1 MVLKK
6 ALFNCVC
13 DGIHIGGK
21 AMQPKAQSAHF
32 NLDKIILTW
41 KTVLYNLF
49 LIISG
54 IIVFVIGMNSILIPN
69 KLLGAGV
76 SGVAIIIHYLFPS
89 ADVGIT
95 YFLLNIPL
103 MLLGWFSIS
112 KRFMLYTIFGMAFF
126 SMAAAVIK
134 TPPVPFKDPILI
146 AVFAGIV
153 CGVGAGIVLKSLGS
167 AGGVDILAIYA
178 NKQFGLR
185 PGLSSFFVNSFV
197 IMTGA
202 YFFGL
207 QIALYSL
214 IYVFTSSKTL
224 DAVLTGFN
232 QRLSTIVISDRYK
245 EIAEE
250 IFKQVNR
257 GVTFL
262 KAQGA
267 YTGIPR
273 EVIFTIT
280 TLTELPKL
288 KNVIFS
294 IDPEAF
300 VVVNSTLEVIGKRHG
315 TRKVY

>member
-1 MVLKK
+1 M
-6 ALFNCVC
+6 
-13 DGIHIGGK
+13 H
-21 AMQPKAQSAHF
+21 PKAQTAHF
-32 NLDKIILTW
+32 DLDRIILTW

-49 LIISG
+49 LIIAG

-76 SGVAIIIHYLFPS
+76 SGVAMIIHYLFSS

-103 MLLGWFSIS
+103 MILGWFSIS

-126 SMAAAVIK
+126 SLAAVVIK
-134 TPPVPFKDPILI
+134 TPPVPLKDPILV
-146 AVFAGIV
+146 AVFGGIV
-153 CGVGAGIVLKSLGS
+153 CGAGAGIVLKSLGS
-167 AGGVDILAIYA
+167 AGGVDILAIYG
-178 NKQFGLR
+178 NQRFGFR
-185 PGLSSFFVNSFV
+185 PGLSSFFVNSMV

-207 QIALYSL
+207 QIALYSF

-224 DAVLTGFN
+224 DEVLTGFN
-232 QRLSTIVISDRYK
+232 QRLSTIVISDKYN
-245 EIAEE
+245 EITEE
-250 IFKQVNR
+250 IFKHVNR

-262 KAQGA
+262 QARGA
-267 YTGIPR
+267 YTGNPK
-273 EVIFTIT
+273 ELLFTIT

-288 KNVIFS
+288 KNVIFN

>member
-1 MVLKK
+1 
-6 ALFNCVC
+6 
-13 DGIHIGGK
+13 
-21 AMQPKAQSAHF
+21 
-32 NLDKIILTW
+32 
-41 KTVLYNLF
+41 
-49 LIISG
+49 
-54 IIVFVIGMNSILIPN
+54 
-69 KLLGAGV
+69 
-76 SGVAIIIHYLFPS
+76 
-89 ADVGIT
+89 
-95 YFLLNIPL
+95 
-103 MLLGWFSIS
+103 
-112 KRFMLYTIFGMAFF
+112 MAFF
-126 SMAAAVIK
+126 SLAAVVIK
-134 TPPVPFKDPILI
+134 TPPVPLKDPILV

-153 CGVGAGIVLKSLGS
+153 CGTGAGIVLRSLGS

-178 NKQFGLR
+178 NQRFGLR
-185 PGLSSFFVNSFV
+185 PGLSSFLVNAVV

-232 QRLSTIVISDRYK
+232 QRLSTIIISDKYK
-245 EIAEE
+245 EIAED

-257 GVTFL
+257 GATFL
-262 KAQGA
+262 QAQGA
-267 YTGIPR
+267 YTGSPK

-288 KNVIFS
+288 KNVIFN

>member
-1 MVLKK
+1 M
-6 ALFNCVC
+6 
-13 DGIHIGGK
+13 H
-21 AMQPKAQSAHF
+21 PKAQTAHF
-32 NLDKIILTW
+32 DFDRIILTW
-41 KTVLYNLF
+41 KTVSYNLF
-49 LIISG
+49 LITAG

-76 SGVAIIIHYLFPS
+76 SGVAMIIHYLFPS
-89 ADVGIT
+89 TDVGIT

-103 MLLGWFSIS
+103 MLIGWFSIS
-112 KRFMLYTIFGMAFF
+112 KRFMLYTFFGMAFF
-126 SMAAAVIK
+126 SLAAVIIK
-134 TPPVPFKDPILI
+134 TPPVPLKDPILV
-146 AVFAGIV
+146 AVFGGVV
-153 CGVGAGIVLKSLGS
+153 CGTGAGIVLKALGS

-178 NKQFGLR
+178 NKILGLR
-185 PGLSSFFVNSFV
+185 PGLTSLFANGV
-197 IMTGA
+197 IIITGA

-232 QRLSTIVISDRYK
+232 QRLSTMVISDKYK

-250 IFKQVNR
+250 LFKQVNR
-257 GVTFL
+257 GATFL
-262 KAQGA
+262 QAQGA
-267 YTGIPR
+267 FTGNPK

-280 TLTELPKL
+280 SLTELPKL

-294 IDPEAF
+294 IDPKAF

>member
-1 MVLKK
+1 MHLK
-6 ALFNCVC
+6 V
-13 DGIHIGGK
+13 
-21 AMQPKAQSAHF
+21 QTVHF
-32 NLDKIILTW
+32 DLDKIILTW

-49 LIISG
+49 LITAG
-54 IIVFVIGMNSILIPN
+54 TIVFVIGMNSILIPN

-76 SGVAIIIHYLFPS
+76 SGTAMIVHYLYPS
-89 ADVGIT
+89 ADVGIV

-126 SMAAAVIK
+126 SLAAIVIK
-134 TPPVPFKDPILI
+134 TPPVFLKDPILV
-146 AVFAGIV
+146 AVFGGVV
-153 CGVGAGIVLKSLGS
+153 CGLGSGIVLRSLGS
-167 AGGVDILAIYA
+167 AGGMDILAIYG
-178 NKQFGLR
+178 NKKFGLR
-185 PGLSSFFVNSFV
+185 PGLTGFFANSMV

-214 IYVFTSSKTL
+214 VYVFTSSKTL

-232 QRLSTIVISDRYK
+232 QRLSTMVISDKYK

-257 GVTFL
+257 GATFL
-262 KAQGA
+262 QAKGA
-267 YTGIPR
+267 YTGIPK

-294 IDPEAF
+294 IDPKAF
-300 VVVNSTLEVIGKRHG
+300 VVVNSTLEVIGTRHG

>member
-1 MVLKK
+1 
-6 ALFNCVC
+6 
-13 DGIHIGGK
+13 
-21 AMQPKAQSAHF
+21 MQPKVQSAHF
-32 NLDKIILTW
+32 DLDKIILTW
-41 KTVLYNLF
+41 KTVLFNLF
-49 LIISG
+49 LITAG

-76 SGVAIIIHYLFPS
+76 SGIAIIIHYLFPS
-89 ADVGIT
+89 ADVGVT

-103 MLLGWFSIS
+103 MVIGWFSIS
-112 KRFMLYTIFGMAFF
+112 KRFMLYTIFGMVIL
-126 SMAAAVIK
+126 SLAAAVIK
-134 TPPVPFKDPILI
+134 TPPVPLKDPILV
-146 AVFAGIV
+146 AVFSGIV

-167 AGGVDILAIYA
+167 AGGVDILAIYS
-178 NKQFGLR
+178 NQKFGLR
-185 PGLSSFFVNSFV
+185 PGLSSFFVNSVV

-232 QRLSTIVISDRYK
+232 QRLSTIVISEKYK

-257 GVTFL
+257 GATFL

-267 YTGIPR
+267 YTGSPR

>member
-1 MVLKK
+1 
-6 ALFNCVC
+6 
-13 DGIHIGGK
+13 
-21 AMQPKAQSAHF
+21 MQPKVQTAHF
-32 NLDKIILTW
+32 DLDKVILTW
-41 KTVLYNLF
+41 KTVSYNLF
-49 LIISG
+49 LITSG

-76 SGVAIIIHYLFPS
+76 SGVAIIIHYLFHS

-103 MLLGWFSIS
+103 MLLGWFTIS

-126 SMAAAVIK
+126 SLAAVVIK
-134 TPPVPFKDPILI
+134 TPPVPLKDPILV

-167 AGGVDILAIYA
+167 AGGVDILATYA

-185 PGLSSFFVNSFV
+185 PGLSSFLVNTVV

-207 QIALYSL
+207 QIALYSM

-232 QRLSTIVISDRYK
+232 QRLSTIVISNKYK

-250 IFKQVNR
+250 IFKKVNR

-262 KAQGA
+262 QAQGA
-267 YTGIPR
+267 YTGSPR
-273 EVIFTIT
+273 EVILTIT

-288 KNVIFS
+288 KNVIFN

-300 VVVNSTLEVIGKRHG
+300 MVVNSTLEVIGKRHG

>member
-1 MVLKK
+1 
-6 ALFNCVC
+6 
-13 DGIHIGGK
+13 
-21 AMQPKAQSAHF
+21 MQPKAQTAHF
-32 NLDKIILTW
+32 DLDKVILTW
-41 KTVLYNLF
+41 KTVLFNLF
-49 LIISG
+49 LITTG

-89 ADVGIT
+89 VDVGIT

-103 MLLGWFSIS
+103 MFIGWFNIS

-126 SMAAAVIK
+126 SLAAVIIK
-134 TPPVPFKDPILI
+134 TPPVPLKDPILV
-146 AVFAGIV
+146 AVFAGVV
-153 CGVGAGIVLKSLGS
+153 CGAGAGIVLRSLGS
-167 AGGVDILAIYA
+167 AGGVDILATYA

-185 PGLSSFFVNSFV
+185 PGLTSLFVNAVV
-197 IMTGA
+197 IMIGA

-214 IYVFTSSKTL
+214 IYVFTSSKAL

-232 QRLSTIVISDRYK
+232 QRLSTIVISHKYK

-250 IFKQVNR
+250 IFKKVNR
-257 GVTFL
+257 GATFL
-262 KAQGA
+262 QAQGA
-267 YTGIPR
+267 YSGDPK

-288 KNVIFS
+288 KNVIFN

>member
-1 MVLKK
+1 
-6 ALFNCVC
+6 
-13 DGIHIGGK
+13 
-21 AMQPKAQSAHF
+21 
-32 NLDKIILTW
+32 
-41 KTVLYNLF
+41 
-49 LIISG
+49 
-54 IIVFVIGMNSILIPN
+54 LIPN

-103 MLLGWFSIS
+103 MFIGWFSIS

-126 SMAAAVIK
+126 SLAAVIIK
-134 TPPVPFKDPILI
+134 TPPVPLKDPILV
-146 AVFAGIV
+146 AVFAGVV
-153 CGVGAGIVLKSLGS
+153 CGAGAGIVLRSLGS
-167 AGGVDILAIYA
+167 AGGVDILATYA

-185 PGLSSFFVNSFV
+185 PGLTSLFVNAVV
-197 IMTGA
+197 IMIGA

-214 IYVFTSSKTL
+214 IYVFTSSKAL

-232 QRLSTIVISDRYK
+232 QRLSTMVISDKYK

-250 IFKQVNR
+250 IFKKVNR
-257 GVTFL
+257 GATFL
-262 KAQGA
+262 QAQGA
-267 YTGIPR
+267 YSGDPK

-288 KNVIFS
+288 KNVIFN

>member
-1 MVLKK
+1 
-6 ALFNCVC
+6 
-13 DGIHIGGK
+13 
-21 AMQPKAQSAHF
+21 MQPKVQTAHF
-32 NLDKIILTW
+32 DLDKIILTW
-41 KTVLYNLF
+41 KTVSYNLI
-49 LIISG
+49 LIITG
-54 IIVFVIGMNSILIPN
+54 IIVFVIGMNSVLIPN

-76 SGVAIIIHYLFPS
+76 SGVAIIIHYLFHS

-126 SMAAAVIK
+126 SLAAVVIK
-134 TPPVPFKDPILI
+134 TPPVPLKDPILV

-153 CGVGAGIVLKSLGS
+153 CGMGAGIVLRSLGS
-167 AGGVDILAIYA
+167 AGGIDILAIYA
-178 NKQFGLR
+178 NQRFGLR
-185 PGLSSFFVNSFV
+185 PGLSSFFVNALV

-207 QIALYSL
+207 QTALYSL

-232 QRLSTIVISDRYK
+232 QRLSTIVISDKYK
-245 EIAEE
+245 EIAED

-257 GVTFL
+257 GATFL
-262 KAQGA
+262 QAQGA
-267 YTGIPR
+267 YTGHPK

-288 KNVIFS
+288 KNVIFN
-294 IDPEAF
+294 IDPQAF

>member
-1 MVLKK
+1 
-6 ALFNCVC
+6 
-13 DGIHIGGK
+13 
-21 AMQPKAQSAHF
+21 MQPKAQSSHF
-32 NLDKIILTW
+32 DFDNIILTW

-49 LIISG
+49 LICTG

-69 KLLGAGV
+69 RLLGTGV
-76 SGVAIIIHYLFPS
+76 SGVAMLIHYLFPS

-103 MLLGWFSIS
+103 MIMGWFVIS

-126 SMAAAVIK
+126 SLAAAVIK
-134 TPPVPFKDPILI
+134 TAPVPLQDPILVAI
-146 AVFAGIV
+146 FSGVI
-153 CGVGAGIVLKSLGS
+153 CGTGSGIVLRSLGS
-167 AGGVDILAIYA
+167 AGGMDIIAIYG
-178 NKQFGLR
+178 NKKFGLR
-185 PGLSSFFVNSFV
+185 PGLIGFFVNAVV

-202 YFFGL
+202 CFFGL

-232 QRLSTIVISDRYK
+232 QRLSTMVISDKYK

-257 GVTFL
+257 GATFL
-262 KAQGA
+262 QAHGA
-267 YTGIPR
+267 YTGIPK

-288 KNVIFS
+288 KNVIFN
-294 IDPEAF
+294 IDPKAF
-300 VVVNSTLEVIGKRHG
+300 VVVNSTLEVIGTRHG
-315 TRKVY
+315 TRKIY

>member
-1 MVLKK
+1 
-6 ALFNCVC
+6 
-13 DGIHIGGK
+13 
-21 AMQPKAQSAHF
+21 MQPKVQSAHYD
-32 NLDKIILTW
+32 LDKIILTW

-49 LIISG
+49 LITSV
-54 IIVFVIGMNSILIPN
+54 IVIFVIGMNSILIPN

-76 SGVAIIIHYLFPS
+76 SGVAIIIHYLFSS

-126 SMAAAVIK
+126 SLSAVLIK
-134 TPPVPFKDPILI
+134 TPPVLLKDPILV
-146 AVFAGIV
+146 AVFGGVV
-153 CGVGAGIVLKSLGS
+153 CGSGAGIVLRSLGS
-167 AGGVDILAIYA
+167 AGGVDILAIFG
-178 NKQFGLR
+178 NQRFGLR
-185 PGLSSFFVNSFV
+185 PGLTSFFVNGWV

-232 QRLSTIVISDRYK
+232 QRLSTLVISDKYE

-250 IFKQVNR
+250 IFNQVNR

-262 KAQGA
+262 QAKGA
-267 YTGIPR
+267 YTGSPKN
-273 EVIFTIT
+273 VIFTIT

-288 KNVIFS
+288 KSAIFN

>member
-1 MVLKK
+1 MNAV
-6 ALFNCVC
+6 V
-13 DGIHIGGK
+13 
-21 AMQPKAQSAHF
+21 
-32 NLDKIILTW
+32 II
-41 KTVLYNLF
+41 
-49 LIISG
+49 
-54 IIVFVIGMNSILIPN
+54 
-69 KLLGAGV
+69 
-76 SGVAIIIHYLFPS
+76 
-89 ADVGIT
+89 
-95 YFLLNIPL
+95 
-103 MLLGWFSIS
+103 
-112 KRFMLYTIFGMAFF
+112 
-126 SMAAAVIK
+126 
-134 TPPVPFKDPILI
+134 
-146 AVFAGIV
+146 
-153 CGVGAGIVLKSLGS
+153 
-167 AGGVDILAIYA
+167 
-178 NKQFGLR
+178 
-185 PGLSSFFVNSFV
+185 
-197 IMTGA
+197 TGT

-232 QRLSTIVISDRYK
+232 QRLSTIVISDKYK

-262 KAQGA
+262 HARGA
-267 YTGIPR
+267 YTGDPK
-273 EVIFTIT
+273 ELLFTIT

>member
-1 MVLKK
+1 
-6 ALFNCVC
+6 
-13 DGIHIGGK
+13 
-21 AMQPKAQSAHF
+21 MQPKVQSTHF
-32 NLDKIILTW
+32 DLDKVILTW
-41 KTVLYNLF
+41 KNVLFNLF
-49 LIISG
+49 LIIAG
-54 IIVFVIGMNSILIPN
+54 TIIFVIGMNSILIPN
-69 KLLGAGV
+69 KLFSAGV
-76 SGVAIIIHYLFPS
+76 SGAAIIIHYLFPS
-89 ADVGIT
+89 TDVGIT

-103 MLLGWFSIS
+103 MFLGWFSIS

-126 SMAAAVIK
+126 SLAAAVIK
-134 TPPVPFKDPILI
+134 TPPVPLKDPILV

-153 CGVGAGIVLKSLGS
+153 CGVGAGIVLRSLGS

-178 NKQFGLR
+178 NQKFGLR
-185 PGLSSFFVNSFV
+185 PGLSSFFVSSLV

-232 QRLSTIVISDRYK
+232 QRLSTIVISDKYK

-250 IFKQVNR
+250 IFKKVNR
-257 GVTFL
+257 GATFL

-267 YTGIPR
+267 YAGSPR
-273 EVIFTIT
+273 EVILTIT

>member
-1 MVLKK
+1 
-6 ALFNCVC
+6 
-13 DGIHIGGK
+13 
-21 AMQPKAQSAHF
+21 MQPKAQTAHF
-32 NLDKIILTW
+32 DLDNIILTW
-41 KTVLYNLF
+41 KTVLFNLF
-49 LIISG
+49 LITAG

-76 SGVAIIIHYLFPS
+76 SGVAIIIHYLYPS

-103 MLLGWFSIS
+103 MLIGWFSIS
-112 KRFMLYTIFGMAFF
+112 KRFMMYTIFGMAFF
-126 SMAAAVIK
+126 SLAAVIIK
-134 TPPVPFKDPILI
+134 TPPVFFKDPILI
-146 AVFAGIV
+146 AVFGGII
-153 CGVGAGIVLKSLGS
+153 CGAGAGIVLKSLGS
-167 AGGVDILAIYA
+167 AGGVDILAIYS
-178 NKQFGLR
+178 NQKFGLR
-185 PGLSSFFVNSFV
+185 PGLSSFFVNSVV

-232 QRLSTIVISDRYK
+232 QRLSTIVISEKYK

-257 GVTFL
+257 GATFL

>member
-1 MVLKK
+1 
-6 ALFNCVC
+6 
-13 DGIHIGGK
+13 
-21 AMQPKAQSAHF
+21 MQPKAQTAHF
-32 NLDKIILTW
+32 DLDKIILTW

-49 LIISG
+49 LITAG
-54 IIVFVIGMNSILIPN
+54 TIVFVIGMNSILIPN

-76 SGVAIIIHYLFPS
+76 SGAAIIIHYLFPS

-103 MLLGWFSIS
+103 MFLGWFSIS

-126 SMAAAVIK
+126 SLAAVVIK
-134 TPPVPFKDPILI
+134 TPPVPLKDPILV

-153 CGVGAGIVLKSLGS
+153 CGTGAGIVLRSLGS

-178 NKQFGLR
+178 NQRFGLR
-185 PGLSSFFVNSFV
+185 PGLSSFLINAMV

-232 QRLSTIVISDRYK
+232 QRLSTIIISDKYK
-245 EIAEE
+245 EIAED

-257 GVTFL
+257 GATFL
-262 KAQGA
+262 QAQGA
-267 YTGIPR
+267 YTGSPK

-288 KNVIFS
+288 KNVIFN

>member
-1 MVLKK
+1 
-6 ALFNCVC
+6 
-13 DGIHIGGK
+13 
-21 AMQPKAQSAHF
+21 MQPKAQTAHF
-32 NLDKIILTW
+32 ELDKIIMTW

-49 LIISG
+49 LITAG

-112 KRFMLYTIFGMAFF
+112 RRFMLYTIFGMAFF
-126 SMAAAVIK
+126 SLAAAVIK
-134 TPPVPFKDPILI
+134 TPPVPLKDPILV
-146 AVFAGIV
+146 AVFSGVI
-153 CGVGAGIVLKSLGS
+153 CGAGAGIVLRSLGS
-167 AGGVDILAIYA
+167 AGGVDILATYG
-178 NKQFGLR
+178 NKRFGFR
-185 PGLSSFFVNSFV
+185 PGLTSFFVNGVV

-232 QRLSTIVISDRYK
+232 QRLSTIVISDKYK

-250 IFKQVNR
+250 IFKRVNR
-257 GVTFL
+257 GATFL
-262 KAQGA
+262 QAQGA
-267 YTGIPR
+267 YTGNPK

-288 KNVIFS
+288 KNVIFN

>member
-1 MVLKK
+1 
-6 ALFNCVC
+6 
-13 DGIHIGGK
+13 
-21 AMQPKAQSAHF
+21 MQPKVQTAHF
-32 NLDKIILTW
+32 DLDKIILTW
-41 KTVLYNLF
+41 KTVFYNLF
-49 LIISG
+49 LITSG
-54 IIVFVIGMNSILIPN
+54 IIVFVIGLNSILIPN

-89 ADVGIT
+89 ADVGVT

-103 MLLGWFSIS
+103 MLLGWYSIS

-126 SMAAAVIK
+126 SLSAVLIK
-134 TPPVPFKDPILI
+134 TPPIPLKDPILV
-146 AVFAGIV
+146 AVFGGIV
-153 CGVGAGIVLKSLGS
+153 CGAGAGIVLRSLGS
-167 AGGVDILAIYA
+167 AGGVDILAIYG
-178 NKQFGLR
+178 NQKFGLR
-185 PGLSSFFVNSFV
+185 PGLTSFFVNGLV

-214 IYVFTSSKTL
+214 IYVFTSSKAL

-232 QRLSTIVISDRYK
+232 QRLSTIVISNKYK

-262 KAQGA
+262 QAKGA
-267 YTGIPR
+267 YTGSSK

-288 KNVIFS
+288 KNVIFN